1 MEVFQ
6 KQPLL
11 HQVTFVLN
19 LGEDFVRQLLVMDEL
34 EEGYAIFHKM
44 LRPLED
50 RKGWPRTPL

>member
-6 KQPLL
+6 KQPLP
-11 HQVTFVLN
+11 HQVTLALN
-19 LGEDFVRQLLVMDEL
+19 LEEDLVRQLLVMDEL
-34 EEGYAIFHKM
+34 DEGHAILYKM